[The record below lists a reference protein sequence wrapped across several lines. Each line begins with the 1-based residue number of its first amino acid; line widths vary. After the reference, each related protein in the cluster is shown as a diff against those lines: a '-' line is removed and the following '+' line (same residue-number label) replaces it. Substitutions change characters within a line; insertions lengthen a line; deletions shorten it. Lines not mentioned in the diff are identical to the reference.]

1 MLLVVLSLPSEERGV
16 RGEDGGEVEL
26 PDARH
31 DEADAAHP
39 LVEVS
44 HDPAKGMGEFLCY
57 PIFYL
62 KFYWIEIVIKAL
74 SRLLDHFIVVEGQRH
89 QNHTHEETI

>member
-1 MLLVVLSLPSEERGV
+1 MVFCSMPAEERGV
-16 RGEDGGEVEL
+16 GGEDGGEVEL

-44 HDPAKGMGEFLCY
+44 HDPAKGRRSVGELSVTLSFTSNSTEYKRNILEILMTELAGN
-57 PIFYL
+57 IF
-62 KFYWIEIVIKAL
+62 ISIM
-74 SRLLDHFIVVEGQRH
+74 VVVQV
-89 QNHTHEETI
+89 

>member
-1 MLLVVLSLPSEERGV
+1 MKINVNVYEYFQKICCMLLCPLPSEKRGV

-39 LVEVS
+39 LVEVR
-44 HDPAKGMGEFLCY
+44 HDPV
-57 PIFYL
+57 L
-62 KFYWIEIVIKAL
+62 KRKESW
-74 SRLLDHFIVVEGQRH
+74 
-89 QNHTHEETI
+89 

>member
-1 MLLVVLSLPSEERGV
+1 MLVVLSLPSEERGV

-39 LVEVS
+39 LVEVR
-44 HDPAKGMGEFLCY
+44 HDPVKGRTVGEF
-57 PIFYL
+57 P
-62 KFYWIEIVIKAL
+62 VI
-74 SRLLDHFIVVEGQRH
+74 LLINSTD
-89 QNHTHEETI
+89 

>member
-1 MLLVVLSLPSEERGV
+1 MDLLVLLSLPAEERGV
-16 RGEDGGEVEL
+16 GGEDGGEVEL

-39 LVEVS
+39 LVEVR
-44 HDPAKGMGEFLCY
+44 HDPARGRTMSEFLCY

-62 KFYWIEIVIKAL
+62 ELEFYCITDITA
-74 SRLLDHFIVVEGQRH
+74 
-89 QNHTHEETI
+89 